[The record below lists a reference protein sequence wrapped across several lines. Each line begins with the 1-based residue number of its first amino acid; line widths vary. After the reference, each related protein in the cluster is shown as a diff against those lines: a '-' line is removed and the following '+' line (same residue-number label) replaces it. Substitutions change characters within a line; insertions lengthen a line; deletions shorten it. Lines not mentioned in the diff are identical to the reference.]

1 MNAVAPITRQSLTMQ
16 AEGRAAPGSQATQVE
31 QSRAVAE
38 VQAAVVV
45 AQQCPRSESQAL
57 TRADETCRMVEVAER
72 AFFKF
77 PRGGQTVS
85 GPSIHL
91 AVELARV
98 WGNIKYGIRE
108 LSRDDGAARSE
119 MLAYAWDVQTN
130 TRAET
135 SFIVPHLRD
144 KRGGPEVL
152 TDMRDIYENNAN
164 AGARRLREMIF
175 RVLPPYLIER
185 AKDRCMETLKGGG
198 GKPLAQQ
205 RADVLGA
212 FEKIG
217 VSKARIEAKAGPAD
231 GWTEI
236 DIANLRVS
244 YASIK
249 RGEIS
254 IAEEFPDQAA
264 VVTAD
269 ALKAQATAP
278 KTASGEP
285 PAPLDASGEPAT
297 SPATTQAEQASAGDL
312 FGDWS
317 PWLST
322 RRQEAASLQSK
333 VDLDAFKQRGEE
345 TMNGE
350 DAPAAVLQE
359 FARIYLD
366 ALQALPAQRARR

>member
-1 MNAVAPITRQSLTMQ
+1 MNAVTPITRESLTLQ
-16 AEGRAAPGSQATQVE
+16 AQGRPAPGSQATQVE

-45 AQQCPRSESQAL
+45 AQQCPRSEAQAL

-144 KRGGPEVL
+144 KKSGPEVL

-185 AKDRCMETLKGGG
+185 AKDRCMETLKSGG

-212 FEKIG
+212 FEKLG
-217 VSKARIEAKAGPAD
+217 VTRARIEAKAGPAD

-244 YASIK
+244 YASIR

-269 ALKAQATAP
+269 ALKAQAAP
-278 KTASGEP
+278 NTPASP
-285 PAPLDASGEPAT
+285 PAGTP
-297 SPATTQAEQASAGDL
+297 ASAGPAQPPAEKAGQAPAGGSDT
-312 FGDWS
+312 GWPD
-317 PWLST
+317 WLSL
-322 RRQEAASLQSK
+322 RQRQADSITDAGALAAMK
-333 VDLDAFKQRGEE
+333 RD
-345 TMNGE
+345 GE
-350 DAPAAVLQE
+350 DLLEADSAPAEVVEQFAAICAGAA
-359 FARIYLD
+359 ARIGGK
-366 ALQALPAQRARR
+366 R

>member
-1 MNAVAPITRQSLTMQ
+1 MNSISPLVTKDALVAQARGGAV
-16 AEGRAAPGSQATQVE
+16 PGSQATQVE

-45 AQQCPRSESQAL
+45 AQQCPRSETHAL
-57 TRADETCRMVEVAER
+57 TRADETCRMPEVAER

-185 AKDRCMETLKGGG
+185 AKDRCMETLKSGG

-212 FEKIG
+212 FEKLG
-217 VSKARIEAKAGPAD
+217 VSRARIEAKAGPSD

-244 YASIK
+244 YASIR
-249 RGEIS
+249 RGEVS
-254 IAEEFPDQAA
+254 IAEEFPDAA

-269 ALKAQATAP
+269 ALKAQAA
-278 KTASGEP
+278 ASTNTPASP
-285 PAPLDASGEPAT
+285 PAGTPASAGPAQP
-297 SPATTQAEQASAGDL
+297 PAETAEQASAGGSDS
-312 FGDWS
+312 GWSDW
-317 PWLST
+317 LAL
-322 RRQEAASLQSK
+322 RQNEADSYSDAA
-333 VDLDAFKQRGEE
+333 DLDEMK
-345 TMNGE
+345 
-350 DAPAAVLQE
+350 AAADEVLQRE
-359 FARIYLD
+359 GAPTEVRQRFAAIYAAAMKRIGGKG
-366 ALQALPAQRARR
+366 RR